1 MQKHLNP
8 KPIWNPGP
16 LPGNHPDKQKTSDTL
31 PLALGCMP
39 HWILGYSTNK
49 QNYCQHRFLFLSF
62 WATPLNTT
70 NSWSKVFWPHVKVSS
85 LWQGSN
91 VKSQSWLSN
100 WDSWRGKGL
109 IHFLNCCSFCSELS
123 GFCLNRHLLSYS
135 WQTQY
140 QHHSHPHLHRH
151 HFCDHHN
158 PNHHP
163 PVQVFLSPNGN
174 ILSYLWPNAWPFTF
188 ADTPKSYKTYH
199 DIFELENTSSAVMIM
214 RKKYVF
220 LSTCFFTVFLG
231 GGFFYK
237 CYLCCFPI
245 AYWHR
250 WLALCIGDD
259 INIVGASQWICEIRL
274 PSKKL
279 LVMTLTLWEHLNES
293 VKLGCPPRNYWW
305 WHGHCGSI
313 TMNL

>member
-100 WDSWRGKGL
+100 WDSWGGKGL

-140 QHHSHPHLHRH
+140 QHHPLLHLHHHRH
-151 HFCDHHN
+151 HSRDHQNH
-158 PNHHP
+158 NHHQ
-163 PVQVFLSPNGN
+163 PVQVFSKWQHSQL
-174 ILSYLWPNAWPFTF
+174 FMT
-188 ADTPKSYKTYH
+188 KC
-199 DIFELENTSSAVMIM
+199 M
-214 RKKYVF
+214 
-220 LSTCFFTVFLG
+220 TVYFCQ
-231 GGFFYK
+231 Y
-237 CYLCCFPI
+237 
-245 AYWHR
+245 
-250 WLALCIGDD
+250 
-259 INIVGASQWICEIRL
+259 
-274 PSKKL
+274 SKKL
-279 LVMTLTLWEHLNES
+279 QNLSCHICIGKYFQCWDDNEKKTNI
-293 VKLGCPPRNYWW
+293 VFFKTNIYRLIFLG
-305 WHGHCGSI
+305 SF
-313 TMNL
+313 M